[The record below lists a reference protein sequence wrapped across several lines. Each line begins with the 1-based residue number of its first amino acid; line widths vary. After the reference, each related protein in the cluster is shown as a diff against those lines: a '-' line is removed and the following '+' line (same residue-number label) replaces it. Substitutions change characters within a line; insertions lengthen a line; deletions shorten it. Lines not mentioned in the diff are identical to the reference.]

1 MGISI
6 ITRNYQLTLPKDVRE
21 MKNFKR
27 GDKVLFVVQEDIIQ
41 IKKVS
46 KNLIQ
51 ETAGLWKG
59 LEKTGIEYQKDV
71 RKGWK
76 KRSY

>member
-1 MGISI
+1 
-6 ITRNYQLTLPKDVRE
+6 

>member
-1 MGISI
+1 M
-6 ITRNYQLTLPKDVRE
+6 TLPKDVRE

>member
-59 LEKTGIEYQKDV
+59 LEKTGIEYQKDDNCI
-71 RKGWK
+71 
-76 KRSY
+76 

>member
-21 MKNFKR
+21 TKNFKR

>member
-1 MGISI
+1 
-6 ITRNYQLTLPKDVRE
+6 LTLPKDVRE